1 MESDLGGTGTY
12 TVNLSQTA
20 SSTTLT
26 ALPTATN
33 QITATT
39 SAAGAAQRTLT
50 YRPGGDLAQDIHAGG
65 IAYGYSYN
73 AAKRLVGVTQNGS
86 AAGAYA
92 YDFMSRRVWRETY
105 GSGAAQTA
113 YIYDPQGH
121 LLAEHNASTGAVTRE
136 YVWID
141 DMPVALLDISGSTVT
156 TDFLHTGQID
166 EPLAVTNSSQA
177 LVWNAYIDP
186 YGSANFIG
194 TPTEI
199 LDMRLPGQSF
209 QLETSSLSQNGWR
222 DYDPS
227 LGRYVEADPIGLGG
241 GQNLYAYVNG
251 DPLNE
256 VDPLG
261 LQSGNV
267 GHTCRLVSEQG
278 IGGPFRGESICRYE
292 CTNGS
297 SVSLWAPNGQCPRII
312 SANDPRINPP
322 PPVAPSP
329 KRFCPIPQ
337 PPKPL
342 PWWIFIF
349 AIPFPGNPAFGG
361 A

>member
-121 LLAEHNASTGAVTRE
+121 LLAEHNASTGAVSRE

-156 TDFLHTGQID
+156 TDFIHTGQID
-166 EPLAVTNSSQA
+166 EPLAVTNASQA

-186 YGSANFIG
+186 YGTANFIG
-194 TPTEI
+194 TPTET

-209 QLETSSLSQNGWR
+209 QLETNSLSQNMWR

-227 LGRYVEADPIGLGG
+227 LGRYIEADPFGIGG
-241 GQNLYAYVNG
+241 GLNIYAYVNA
-251 DPLNE
+251 DPLNKS
-256 VDPLG
+256 DPLG
-261 LQSGNV
+261 LCVLQ
-267 GHTCRLVSEQG
+267 
-278 IGGPFRGESICRYE
+278 I
-292 CTNGS
+292 
-297 SVSLWAPNGQCPRII
+297 A
-312 SANDPRINPP
+312 ANDNQDICV
-322 PPVAPSP
+322 VATLICKENIIRTTKLLNISRRLALCDAGQVSCVRDRNASRSNGPLDLGLGYTYWP
-329 KRFCPIPQ
+329 DGTYIVWLNGDPI
-337 PPKPL
+337 KTS
-342 PWWIFIF
+342 FKY
-349 AIPFPGNPAFGG
+349 
-361 A
+361 